1 MKKYQRK
8 GTVTSHNN
16 IHNLHRSRHKH
27 KYAHQHKMLCTLCMV
42 KDAVISDRLAT
53 AIASVKALCT
63 RGNKLCATVLAAY
76 SFDTWLYGSAD
87 YHPNV
92 ITTENFTITD
102 ITSRWAGIHTTRFH
116 CRYKELRRQKYHWDW
131 KPFIIECHYGSHH
144 PGYDLQARHW
154 ADRFTAITEPAF
166 LQLKDVHL
174 YRPEQQPL
182 KVLQLGTAHPQSW
195 KGLLHVWTHKVYIV
209 RDLEQNML
217 GLPAIAQSL
226 G

>member
-1 MKKYQRK
+1 M
-8 GTVTSHNN
+8 
-16 IHNLHRSRHKH
+16 
-27 KYAHQHKMLCTLCMV
+27 
-42 KDAVISDRLAT
+42 
-53 AIASVKALCT
+53 
-63 RGNKLCATVLAAY
+63 GNMLCATVLAAY

-154 ADRFTAITEPAF
+154 AGTYIGSQPSQSLPSFNWRMYTYRHKQDSPWARTPAI
-166 LQLKDVHL
+166 KS
-174 YRPEQQPL
+174 
-182 KVLQLGTAHPQSW
+182 LGTGHLHSIIKGASLDPQS
-195 KGLLHVWTHKVYIV
+195 LHSQ
-209 RDLEQNML
+209 RSGAESLR
-217 GLPAIAQSL
+217 PANYWGAQSL